1 MKRIIV
7 ATDYAEEAEHA
18 LKFIMEV
25 FAGKEYELVLFSLQN
40 PSIHAMNA
48 RLSPDS
54 MFKIF
59 EHQSKVLRHKAE
71 AITAESGVLTIP
83 YLAAG
88 LFYDQITKCIQETN
102 ADLLV
107 MGMAKRSFDQD
118 MLGNTTTAA
127 ISKLKIPILSIP
139 LGAKFTDL
147 EHILFACDIV
157 RGVQK
162 EILEKVKDF
171 AAEFGAVLEVLNIRK
186 TVEQLN
192 EEKGKETREAIN
204 DVMGIVSYYY
214 KNVTSNEVV
223 KAIRDEVRE
232 SSTDLLVMIPY
243 KYGFWSSLTHRSKT
257 RMMASGLDVPLLTIS
272 I

>member
-59 EHQSKVLRHKAE
+59 EHQSKVLRRKAE

-88 LFYDQITKCIQETN
+88 LFYDQRTK
-102 ADLLV
+102 
-107 MGMAKRSFDQD
+107 
-118 MLGNTTTAA
+118 
-127 ISKLKIPILSIP
+127 
-139 LGAKFTDL
+139 
-147 EHILFACDIV
+147 
-157 RGVQK
+157 
-162 EILEKVKDF
+162 
-171 AAEFGAVLEVLNIRK
+171 
-186 TVEQLN
+186 
-192 EEKGKETREAIN
+192 
-204 DVMGIVSYYY
+204 
-214 KNVTSNEVV
+214 
-223 KAIRDEVRE
+223 
-232 SSTDLLVMIPY
+232 
-243 KYGFWSSLTHRSKT
+243 
-257 RMMASGLDVPLLTIS
+257 
-272 I
+272 

>member
-18 LKFIMEV
+18 LKFIIDV
-25 FAGKEYELVLFSLQN
+25 FAGKNIEIVLFSLQN

-48 RLSPDS
+48 RLSPDALYKS
-54 MFKIF
+54 F
-59 EHQSKVLRHKAE
+59 ERQNEILSKKAAEVTSQSGIPAL
-71 AITAESGVLTIP
+71 P
-83 YLAAG
+83 YLATG
-88 LFYDQITKCIQETN
+88 LFYDQMKKCIQETD
-102 ADLLV
+102 AQLLV
-107 MGMAKRSFDQD
+107 MGMAKRSFEQD

-127 ISKLKIPILSIP
+127 ISRLKIPILSIP
-139 LGAKFTDL
+139 LGAKYKGL
-147 EHILFACDIV
+147 NHILFACDIV

-171 AAEFGAVLEVLNIRK
+171 AADFNADLEVLNIRK

-192 EEKGKETREAIN
+192 EEKGKETTDTISE
-204 DVMGIVSYYY
+204 VMGVVSFYY

-223 KAIRDEVRE
+223 RAIRDEIKE
-232 SSTDLLVMIPY
+232 SNTDLLVMIPY
-243 KYGFWSSLTHRSKT
+243 KYGFWNSLTHRSKT

>member
-7 ATDYAEEAEHA
+7 ATDYAAEAEHA
-18 LKFIMEV
+18 LNFILEV
-25 FAGKEYELVLFSLQN
+25 FDGKEYELVLFSLQN

-48 RLSPDS
+48 RLSPDTL
-54 MFKIF
+54 FKMF
-59 EHQSKVLRHKAE
+59 EHQNKILQRKAE
-71 AITAESGVLTIP
+71 AVTAQHGITTIP
-83 YLAAG
+83 YLATG

-127 ISKLKIPILSIP
+127 ISKLKIPILSVP
-139 LGAKFTDL
+139 LGAEFTGL
-147 EHILFACDIV
+147 KHILFACDIV

-162 EILEKVKDF
+162 EILEKVKNF
-171 AAEFGAVLEVLNIRK
+171 AAEFDATLEVLNIRK

-204 DVMGIVSYYY
+204 NVMGIVSYYY

-223 KAIRDEVRE
+223 KAIRDEVKV
-232 SSTDLLVMIPY
+232 SHTDLLVMIPY

>member
-18 LKFIMEV
+18 LKFILEV
-25 FAGKEYELVLFSLQN
+25 FAGKKYEIILFSLQN

-59 EHQSKVLRHKAE
+59 EHQNKVLTDKAE
-71 AITAESGVLTIP
+71 GITRQSGVPAVP
-83 YLAAG
+83 YLATG
-88 LFYDQITKCIQETN
+88 LFYDQITKCIQETG

-107 MGMAKRSFDQD
+107 MGMARRSFDQD
-118 MLGNTTTAA
+118 MLGNTTTSA
-127 ISKLKIPILSIP
+127 ISKLKIPILSVP
-139 LGAKFTDL
+139 LGAQFSGLK
-147 EHILFACDIV
+147 HILFACDIV

-171 AAEFGAVLEVLNIRK
+171 ATDFNAVLEVLNIRK

-192 EEKGKETREAIN
+192 EEKGNETRAAIG

-223 KAIRDEVRE
+223 KAIRDEVKE
-232 SSTDLLVMIPY
+232 SNTDLLVMIPY
-243 KYGFWSSLTHRSKT
+243 KYGFWNSLTHRSKT

>member
-25 FAGKEYELVLFSLQN
+25 FEGKDYELVLFSLQN

-59 EHQSKVLRHKAE
+59 ERQNEILRLKAE
-71 AITAESGVLTIP
+71 DITAQYGVKTIP
-83 YLAAG
+83 YLATG
-88 LFYDQITKCIQETN
+88 LFYDQMTKCIHETD
-102 ADLLV
+102 AKLLV

-127 ISKLKIPILSIP
+127 ISKLKIPILSVP
-139 LGAKFTDL
+139 LGARFTGL
-147 EHILFACDIV
+147 KHILFACDMV

-171 AAEFGAVLEVLNIRK
+171 ASDFNAVLEVFNIRK

-192 EEKGKETREAIN
+192 EVKGQETRETIN
-204 DVMGIVSYYY
+204 EVMGIVSYYY

-223 KAIRDEVRE
+223 KAIRDEVKV
-232 SSTDLLVMIPY
+232 SDTDLLVMIPY

>member
-18 LKFIMEV
+18 LHFILEV
-25 FAGKEYELVLFSLQN
+25 FAGKEHEVTLFSLQN

-59 EHQSKVLRHKAE
+59 EHQGEILRRKAE
-71 AITAESGVLTIP
+71 AIASQYGIKAVP
-83 YLAAG
+83 YLATG
-88 LFYDQITKCIQETN
+88 LFYDQITKCIEETD

-127 ISKLKIPILSIP
+127 ISKLKIPILSVP
-139 LGAKFTDL
+139 LGAEFSGLK
-147 EHILFACDIV
+147 HILFACDIV

-171 AAEFGAVLEVLNIRK
+171 AAEFEAVLEVLNIRK
-186 TVEQLN
+186 TVAHLN
-192 EEKGKETREAIN
+192 EEKGSETREAIS

-223 KAIRDEVRE
+223 KAIRDEVSE
-232 SSTDLLVMIPY
+232 SGTDLLVMVPY
-243 KYGFWSSLTHRSKT
+243 RYGFWSSLTHRSKT

>member
-7 ATDYAEEAEHA
+7 ATDYAAEAEHA
-18 LKFIMEV
+18 LKFILEV
-25 FAGKEYELVLFSLQN
+25 FAGKEYEIVLFSLQN

-59 EHQSKVLRHKAE
+59 EHQNEILKRKAE
-71 AITAESGVLTIP
+71 AITLQNGVSTVP
-83 YLAAG
+83 YLATG
-88 LFYDQITKCIQETN
+88 LFYDQITKCIQETG

-127 ISKLKIPILSIP
+127 ISRLKIPILSVP
-139 LGAKFTDL
+139 LGAHFTGL
-147 EHILFACDIV
+147 KHILFACDIV

-171 AAEFGAVLEVLNIRK
+171 AADFNAVLEVLNIRK

-192 EEKGKETREAIN
+192 EEKGSATREAIN

-223 KAIRDEVRE
+223 KAIRDEVKQ
-232 SSTDLLVMIPY
+232 SHTDLLVMIPY